1 MIVLVSD
8 YSESRMALAS
18 LSNIA
23 DPGKE
28 LQLMFSVSAGFI
40 MCKIVYDLTGVVSPF
55 LYKGFM
61 KLDDKTRVEW
71 KNRGFSTFHALVVAV
86 ASLYL
91 LVGSNLFYDSSQEEL
106 VINRTS
112 SFSNT
117 ILGISTGYFL
127 VDLAMI
133 CYYFPAL
140 GGFEYIFHHGL
151 SLLSILQSLL
161 SGQGLIYILMV
172 LFSEVTTPFVNLR
185 WYLDAAGQ
193 KSSKLYLL
201 NGVAL
206 FFGWLVA
213 RIILFIYFF
222 YHMFT
227 HFDQVKKVFLI
238 GFYTLLLVPPVL
250 TAMNVFWFTKIA
262 KGMVKT
268 LAKAQHNR

>member
-1 MIVLVSD
+1 
-8 YSESRMALAS
+8 MALAS